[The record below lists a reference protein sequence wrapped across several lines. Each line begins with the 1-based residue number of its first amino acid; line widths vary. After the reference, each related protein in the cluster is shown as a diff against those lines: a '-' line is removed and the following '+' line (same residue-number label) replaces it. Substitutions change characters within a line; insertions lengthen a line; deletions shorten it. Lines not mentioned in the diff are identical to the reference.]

1 MELFSPSEAL
11 LIKSIPISSHLPRD
25 KVVWHPHKRGFFTTN
40 SAYYVARDIA
50 YNRVNYPPPVD
61 EFQALWKTIWK
72 AKVPKKVAVGVWR
85 ACQNILPTRERILTK
100 GYEGETGCLLCDC
113 PLESVGH
120 VLADCQTAR
129 ALLGEVSLQITCPV
143 TPVFIFKEWMLECV
157 NRVSLEQF
165 EKFMM
170 FLWALWT
177 NRNAALWEEKSRLP
191 ADIAIATMGWFNE
204 YKLVHA
210 SSIPGVKVIQ
220 RWTSPAEHV
229 LKCNIDGSYSYH
241 QRKGGVGCVLRDH
254 KGDFRAAL
262 TKVVH
267 NANSAFQV
275 ELLALKAA
283 VQFAISLH
291 HEQVQFESDCLQ
303 LVQTINAEDE
313 DASICGHVVD
323 EVRAMFSNYPMF
335 SLAHV
340 SRRANNVAHNLA
352 CTALHS
358 ELSHS

>member
-1 MELFSPSEAL
+1 M
-11 LIKSIPISSHLPRD
+11 KTCISYNSL
-25 KVVWHPHKRGFFTTN
+25 KRKITSRT
-40 SAYYVARDIA
+40 
-50 YNRVNYPPPVD
+50 
-61 EFQALWKTIWK
+61 LK
-72 AKVPKKVAVGVWR
+72 
-85 ACQNILPTRERILTK
+85 
-100 GYEGETGCLLCDC
+100 
-113 PLESVGH
+113 GH
-120 VLADCQTAR
+120 VLANCLTTW

-177 NRNAALWEEKSRLP
+177 NRNAVLWEAKPRLP
-191 ADIAIATMGWFNE
+191 TDIAIATMRWFNE

-210 SSIPGVKVIQ
+210 SSIPGVKGIQ

-229 LKCNIDGSYSYH
+229 LKCNIDGSYNYH
-241 QRKGGVGCVLRDH
+241 RRKGGVGCVLRDH
-254 KGDFRAAL
+254 KGEFWAAL

-267 NANSAFQV
+267 NANFAFQV

-291 HEQVQFESDCLQ
+291 HEPVQFETDCLQ
-303 LVQTINAEDE
+303 LIQTINAEDE
-313 DASICGHVVD
+313 DASICGHVIN
-323 EVRAMFSNYPMF
+323 EFRAMFSNYPMF

-340 SRRANNVAHNLA
+340 NRRANNVAHNLA
-352 CTALHS
+352 CTTPHS
-358 ELSHS
+358 ELSHSWFLYALEFIRDAILSDIHH